1 MFHFSSDSLSVIR
14 PEWALSNQAADKEAA
29 CKAFSLREKEIKR
42 MYQAIPSDIKKNLKK
57 R

>member
-14 PEWALSNQAADKEAA
+14 PEWTLSNQAADKEAA

-42 MYQAIPSDIKKNLKK
+42 MYQAIPSDIKKK
-57 R
+57 